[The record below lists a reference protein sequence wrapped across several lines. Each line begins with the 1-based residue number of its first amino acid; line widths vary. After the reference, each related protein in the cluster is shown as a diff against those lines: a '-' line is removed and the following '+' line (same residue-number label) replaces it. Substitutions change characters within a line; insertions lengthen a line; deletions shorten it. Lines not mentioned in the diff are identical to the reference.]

1 MIDNVRVGAHFGA
14 QLRGVKNEE
23 AQIKEA
29 ISLSGMQGKEGVL
42 AGNLNLFDKKR
53 AMIAIGRGLMSN
65 AKFLAVDEPSLGL
78 APYLKTEVFH
88 KISEVNKGGIT
99 VLLVEQDV
107 AEASELA
114 DRIYLMEGG
123 RIVFE
128 GRKEEV
134 LNNERV
140 KGTFLGI

>member
-1 MIDNVRVGAHFGA
+1 MP
-14 QLRGVKNEE
+14 KN
-23 AQIKEA
+23 
-29 ISLSGMQGKEGVL
+29 LL
-42 AGNLNLFDKKR
+42 
-53 AMIAIGRGLMSN
+53 GLMPN

-78 APYLKTEVFH
+78 APYLKTKVFH

-114 DRIYLMEGG
+114 DRIYLMEDG
-123 RIVFE
+123 RIVLE